1 MNQQSASLPVRLLHR
16 GCLIALIVGYAPSG
30 WTFPW
35 DKDMVDQPSVKAQ
48 ESASPG
54 DPSPGSVPI
63 TGGET
68 VPAPTTEDGM
78 FAAKEDAA
86 ALTNPVPVSNASIQI
101 GSNLYEINCRVCHG
115 KTGVGDGAV
124 GQKFATKAP
133 VDLNE
138 QQK

>member
-1 MNQQSASLPVRLLHR
+1 MNQQRRSRLVRLLRR
-16 GCLIALIVGYAPSG
+16 GCLIALLIGYAPSG

-68 VPAPTTEDGM
+68 VPA
-78 FAAKEDAA
+78 
-86 ALTNPVPVSNASIQI
+86 
-101 GSNLYEINCRVCHG
+101 
-115 KTGVGDGAV
+115 
-124 GQKFATKAP
+124 
-133 VDLNE
+133 
-138 QQK
+138 